1 MRRENDRRATSVT
14 SPENKP
20 KKPVSR
26 VMRALMLGIPATVL
40 LFSLV
45 VLLRASLLGSQE
57 GAALPPTAEPAAA
70 ASAPQ
75 AELSPAQAHG
85 LQLKA
90 FSSAA
95 DLYVVLSDPDS
106 DTLPDASFAF
116 TVIAPDGSLRSCPA
130 SADGSLYLTQLEPGL
145 YTVRLESDGK
155 YTALPAAIE
164 VLAPPALPVSEN
176 GGFQDVD
183 GLTYYFNRNGNPV
196 TGLRQID
203 GKMYY
208 FNLYGV
214 KAAKLGIDVSY
225 HNKGINWPAVKAQ
238 GIDFAII
245 RVGYRGWESG
255 LLWEDDRFVQNL
267 RGAKGAGIDVGVY
280 VYSTAVNPIEAR
292 QEADLIVGSLCGMK
306 LEYPVYFDTEQSGDY
321 PLGRADRICKANRA
335 PIIQAFCN
343 RIRDAGYTPGIYS
356 GLNYLKNH
364 VDHSMYAPYTTW
376 LANYTRYNRLPD
388 FPYEYDMW
396 QFTDAGYVN
405 GIRGIV
411 DMNVIY

>member
-1 MRRENDRRATSVT
+1 MT
-14 SPENKP
+14 SPEQNP
-20 KKPVSR
+20 KKPPSHG
-26 VMRALMLGIPATVL
+26 MRVL
-40 LFSLV
+40 LLAV
-45 VLLRASLLGSQE
+45 
-57 GAALPPTAEPAAA
+57 PAAVLVFSILVLA
-70 ASAPQ
+70 LSGIRLHRSR
-75 AELSPAQAHG
+75 AELSPEADSAAPLPVPESEPSPPQAHG

-155 YTALPAAIE
+155 YTAMPAAIE
-164 VLAPPALPVSEN
+164 VLTPPALPVSEN

-335 PIIQAFCN
+335 PIIQAFCS

-364 VDHSMYAPYTTW
+364 VAHSIYAPYTTW

>member
-1 MRRENDRRATSVT
+1 MT
-14 SPENKP
+14 SPEK
-20 KKPVSR
+20 KSRKPVSR
-26 VMRALMLGIPATVL
+26 GIRALMLGIPAAVL

-45 VLLRASLLGSQE
+45 VLLRASLQGHKD
-57 GAALPPTAEPAAA
+57 AAVPPPASETPAA
-70 ASAPQ
+70 ASAAL
-75 AELSPAQAHG
+75 AEPSPAQPRD
-85 LQLKA
+85 LRLKA

-95 DLYVVLSDPDS
+95 DLYIVLSAPEGEA
-106 DTLPDASFAF
+106 L
-116 TVIAPDGSLRSCPA
+116 PDGSFSFSVVSPDGSVKTCPA
-130 SADGSLYLTQLEPGL
+130 AADGTLYLTGLDAGL
-145 YTVRLESDGK
+145 YTVRLVADGA

-164 VLAPPALPVSEN
+164 VLAPPVLPVSGN
-176 GGFQDVD
+176 LGFQDVD
-183 GLTYYFNRNGNPV
+183 GLTYYFNRNGDAV

-267 RGAKGAGIDVGVY
+267 RGAKGAGLDVGVY

-292 QEADLIVGSLCGMK
+292 READLVVGMLDGIE
-306 LEYPVYFDTEQSGDY
+306 LEYPVFFDTEQSGEY
-321 PLGRADRICKANRA
+321 PLGRADRICKADRA
-335 PIIQAFCN
+335 PIIHAFCE
-343 RIRDAGYTPGIYS
+343 RIRDAGYTPGVYS

-364 VDHSMYAPYTTW
+364 VAYSMFAPYTTW

-388 FPYEYDMW
+388 FPYDYDMW
-396 QFTDAGYVN
+396 QFTDAGHVN

-411 DMNVIY
+411 DMNVVY

>member
-1 MRRENDRRATSVT
+1 MT
-14 SPENKP
+14 SPEQNP
-20 KKPVSR
+20 KKPPSHG
-26 VMRALMLGIPATVL
+26 MRVL
-40 LFSLV
+40 LLAV
-45 VLLRASLLGSQE
+45 
-57 GAALPPTAEPAAA
+57 PAAVLVFSIIVLA
-70 ASAPQ
+70 LSGIRLHRSRAELASEADTAAPQ
-75 AELSPAQAHG
+75 SVPESEPSPPQAHG

-95 DLYVVLSDPDS
+95 DLYVVLSDPES
-106 DTLPDASFAF
+106 ETLPDASFAF
-116 TVIAPDGSLRSCPA
+116 TVVAPDGSLRSWPA
-130 SADGSLYLTQLEPGL
+130 SADGTLYLTQLEPGL
-145 YTVRLESDGK
+145 YTVRLEADGK

-176 GGFQDVD
+176 TGFQDVD
-183 GLTYYFNRNGNPV
+183 GLTYYCNRKGEAV

-238 GIDFAII
+238 GIDFAIL

-306 LEYPVYFDTEQSGDY
+306 LEYPVFFDTEQSGDY

>member
-1 MRRENDRRATSVT
+1 MGRE
-14 SPENKP
+14 
-20 KKPVSR
+20 KKPDR
-26 VMRALMLGIPATVL
+26 PARRGRRTLLLGIPA
-40 LFSLV
+40 V
-45 VLLRASLLGSQE
+45 VLVLSIALLTASGLRMKRENNAPPL
-57 GAALPPTAEPAAA
+57 AAIAPTPVPAAA
-70 ASAPQ
+70 ATPEVPDARR
-75 AELSPAQAHG
+75 

-90 FSSAA
+90 FSSAG
-95 DLYVVLSDPDS
+95 DLYIVLVDPEAE
-106 DTLPDASFAF
+106 TLPEADFGF
-116 TVIAPDGSLRSCPA
+116 TVVAPDGTLTSYPA
-130 SADGSLYLTQLEPGL
+130 DADGRLYLTQMDPGL
-145 YTVRLESDGK
+145 YTVRLDAVGA

-164 VLAPPALPVSEN
+164 VLPAPTAPVYESAGWQEH
-176 GGFQDVD
+176 D
-183 GLTYYFNRNGNPV
+183 GLTYYADRSGKAA

-225 HNKGINWPAVKAQ
+225 HNKGINWPAVAAQ

-245 RVGYRGWESG
+245 RVGYRGWETG
-255 LLWEDDRFVQNL
+255 LLWEDNRFAQNL
-267 RGAKGAGIDVGVY
+267 RGAKAAGIDVGVY

-292 QEADLIVGSLCGMK
+292 EEADLVIGMLDGME

-321 PLGRADRICKANRA
+321 PLGRADRLCKPYRA
-335 PIIQAFCN
+335 QIINAFCE
-343 RIRDAGYTPGIYS
+343 RVREAGYTPGVYS

-364 VDHSMYAPYTTW
+364 VAHSVYAPYTTW

-388 FPYEYDMW
+388 FPYDYDMW
-396 QFTDAGYVN
+396 QFTDRGLVN

>member
-1 MRRENDRRATSVT
+1 MRTGKSK
-14 SPENKP
+14 ENK
-20 KKPVSR
+20 VTLTDIAR
-26 VMRALMLGIPATVL
+26 Q
-40 LFSLV
+40 
-45 VLLRASLLGSQE
+45 LLGNRIFLIALISACVIIMLLSLYSIIRSLQLMRE
-57 GAALPPTAEPAAA
+57 VRQAQLTPEIIAVQTPDPYFVPTPEPTLPPTPRPTPAPTPEPT
-70 ASAPQ
+70 P
-75 AELSPAQAHG
+75 EPPWGWKIYDGAQYYR
-85 LQLKA
+85 LQN
-90 FSSAA
+90 
-95 DLYVVLSDPDS
+95 
-106 DTLPDASFAF
+106 
-116 TVIAPDGSLRSCPA
+116 GSL
-130 SADGSLYLTQLEPGL
+130 L
-145 YTVRLESDGK
+145 
-155 YTALPAAIE
+155 
-164 VLAPPALPVSEN
+164 
-176 GGFQDVD
+176 
-183 GLTYYFNRNGNPV
+183 
-196 TGLRQID
+196 TGLHLID
-203 GKMYY
+203 GKLHY
-208 FNLYGV
+208 FNYNGRH
-214 KAAKLGIDVSY
+214 ASALGIDVSY

-238 GIDFAII
+238 GIDFAIL

>member
-1 MRRENDRRATSVT
+1 MT
-14 SPENKP
+14 SPEQNP
-20 KKPVSR
+20 KKPPSHG
-26 VMRALMLGIPATVL
+26 MRVL
-40 LFSLV
+40 LLAV
-45 VLLRASLLGSQE
+45 
-57 GAALPPTAEPAAA
+57 PAAVLVFSILVLA
-70 ASAPQ
+70 LSGIRLHRSR
-75 AELSPAQAHG
+75 AELSPEADPAAPLPVPESEPSSPQAHG

-238 GIDFAII
+238 GIDFAIL

>member
-1 MRRENDRRATSVT
+1 MT
-14 SPENKP
+14 SPEQNP
-20 KKPVSR
+20 KKPPSHG
-26 VMRALMLGIPATVL
+26 MRVL
-40 LFSLV
+40 LLAV
-45 VLLRASLLGSQE
+45 
-57 GAALPPTAEPAAA
+57 PAAVLVFSILVLA
-70 ASAPQ
+70 LSGIRLHRSR
-75 AELSPAQAHG
+75 AELSPEADSAAPLPVPESEPSPPQAHG

-335 PIIQAFCN
+335 PIIQAFCS

-364 VDHSMYAPYTTW
+364 VAHSIYAPYTTW

>member
-1 MRRENDRRATSVT
+1 MT
-14 SPENKP
+14 SPE
-20 KKPVSR
+20 KKPNNPRSR
-26 VMRALMLGIPATVL
+26 GMRALMLGIPAAVL
-40 LFSLV
+40 VFSV
-45 VLLRASLLGSQE
+45 FVLTLSGIRLHRSRELPSVKEIPESASVPEETAPPRTYDLR
-57 GAALPPTAEPAAA
+57 
-70 ASAPQ
+70 
-75 AELSPAQAHG
+75 
-85 LQLKA
+85 LKA

-95 DLYVVLSDPDS
+95 DLYVVLSDPEGGE
-106 DTLPDASFAF
+106 LPDAAF
-116 TVIAPDGSLRSCPA
+116 TFTIVAPDGSLRSCPA
-130 SADGSLYLTQLEPGL
+130 APDGTLYLTQLEPGL
-145 YTVRLESDGK
+145 YTVRLEAEGG

-164 VLAPPALPVSEN
+164 VLAPPAPPASGN
-176 GGFQDVD
+176 AGFQDVD
-183 GLTYYFNRNGNPV
+183 DLTYYFDRNGNAV

-208 FNLYGV
+208 FNLFGV

-267 RGAKGAGIDVGVY
+267 RGARGAGIDVGVY

-292 QEADLIVGSLCGMK
+292 QEADLVVGMLGGIP

-321 PLGRADRICKANRA
+321 PLGRADRICKADRA

-343 RIRDAGYTPGIYS
+343 RVRDAGYTPGVYS

-364 VDHSMYAPYTTW
+364 VAYPMFAPYTTW

-388 FPYEYDMW
+388 FPYDYDMW
-396 QFTDAGYVN
+396 QFTDAGRVN

>member
-1 MRRENDRRATSVT
+1 MT
-14 SPENKP
+14 SPEQNP
-20 KKPVSR
+20 KKPPSHG
-26 VMRALMLGIPATVL
+26 MRVL
-40 LFSLV
+40 LLAV
-45 VLLRASLLGSQE
+45 
-57 GAALPPTAEPAAA
+57 PAAVLVFSIIVLA
-70 ASAPQ
+70 LSGIRLHRSR
-75 AELSPAQAHG
+75 AELAPETDSAELLPVPEAESSPPQAHG

-95 DLYVVLSDPDS
+95 DLYVVLSDPNS

-116 TVIAPDGSLRSCPA
+116 TVVAPDGSLRSCPA

-145 YTVRLESDGK
+145 YTVRLESDGD

-176 GGFQDVD
+176 TGFQDVD
-183 GLTYYFNRNGNPV
+183 GLTYYFGRNGSPV

-238 GIDFAII
+238 GIDFAIL

-255 LLWEDDRFVQNL
+255 LLWADDRFVQNL